1 MQLHRADGRT
11 AEWESSLLIGKKKT
25 GISPGLIS
33 TDRLRLPKSGSRLH
47 KPLGWLALN

>member
-1 MQLHRADGRT
+1 MNYGRVGVLGG
-11 AEWESSLLIGKKKT
+11 SLSLDIKKT

-47 KPLGWLALN
+47 KPLEWLALN